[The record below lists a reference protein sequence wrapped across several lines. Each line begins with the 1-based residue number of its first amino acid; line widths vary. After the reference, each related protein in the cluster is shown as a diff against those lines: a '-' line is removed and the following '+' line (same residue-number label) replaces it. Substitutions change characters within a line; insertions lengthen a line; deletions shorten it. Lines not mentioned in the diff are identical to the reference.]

1 MFASRLSTALAFIT
15 LVTAWG
21 SAYPIM
27 KIGLNYSPPILFAG
41 IRTFLGGLAMTAMA
55 VGWGGHVD
63 LRHTWSALL
72 ISTAFNVV
80 FFVTLQTLAVFYL
93 PSGLAAVLIYLQPIL
108 VGFLAWMFLSESLTI
123 AKIAGLLLGFLGVL
137 AVSAESISGRVSFV
151 GVVVGMFA
159 ALSWAIGTVYFKRVQ
174 DRVSTLWFVAIPFMV
189 GSSVLLLAG
198 SLAEAWSAITWSA
211 PLWASLLYTSLFS
224 VGLAWILWMGLVEAG
239 EASRVSAYVFVVP
252 LISLLI
258 GTFFLH
264 ESFTPLL
271 LLGGGL
277 IVFGIY
283 LVNRWSV
290 SS

>member
-1 MFASRLSTALAFIT
+1 MI
-15 LVTAWG
+15 V
-21 SAYPIM
+21 
-27 KIGLNYSPPILFAG
+27 
-41 IRTFLGGLAMTAMA
+41 MA
-55 VGWGGHVD
+55 VGWGGQVD

-72 ISTAFNVV
+72 ISAAFNVV

-108 VGFLAWMFLSESLTI
+108 VGFLAWTFLSESLTI

-151 GVVVGMFA
+151 GVVVGMLA

-189 GSSVLLLAG
+189 GSSVLLFAG
-198 SLAEAWSAITWSA
+198 SLAESWSAIIWSV
-211 PLWASLLYTSLFS
+211 PLWASLLYTSLFT

-239 EASRVSAYVFVVP
+239 EASGVSAYVFVVP

-283 LVNRWSV
+283 LVNRRGV
-290 SS
+290 SA